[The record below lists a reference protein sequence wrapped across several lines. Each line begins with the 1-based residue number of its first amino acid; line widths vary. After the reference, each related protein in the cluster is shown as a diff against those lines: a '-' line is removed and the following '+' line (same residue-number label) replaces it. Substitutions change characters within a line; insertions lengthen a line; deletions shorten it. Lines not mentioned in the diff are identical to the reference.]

1 MSLSLGAW
9 SNALDRLERKGYTHD
24 PTGWAWD
31 RLNGRAGPRSERRE
45 LIMNMMIGASA
56 LTASAGTMKALNPAT
71 GQLIEP
77 EFALGRAA
85 AGRNPEPTAAV
96 IDSQSAR
103 AAGTVPRASR
113 G

>member
-1 MSLSLGAW
+1 VSLSLGAW
-9 SNALDRLERKGYTHD
+9 SNALDRLERKDYTHD
-24 PTGWAWD
+24 PAGWAWD

-85 AGRNPEPTAAV
+85 GGRNPEPTAAV